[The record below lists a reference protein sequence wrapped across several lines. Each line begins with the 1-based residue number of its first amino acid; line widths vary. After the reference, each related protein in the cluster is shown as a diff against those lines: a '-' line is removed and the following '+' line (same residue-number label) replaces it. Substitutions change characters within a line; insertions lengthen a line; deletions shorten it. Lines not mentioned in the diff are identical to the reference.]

1 MSDFFASEQVQE
13 SITEINR
20 MQEEIY
26 SKIFAF
32 ERLSHKEKMEHVD
45 QLETLLDKQRNF
57 YMRLKLSDDPRAKD
71 MMEQIHQSA
80 QLVGFPKD
88 VNPDLLFKNMQDTL
102 ANLRKNFG

>member
-13 SITEINR
+13 SINEINR

-26 SKIFAF
+26 AKIFAF
-32 ERLSHKEKMEHVD
+32 EKLSHKEKMEHVD

-88 VNPDLLFKNMQDTL
+88 VNPDLLFKNMQETL
-102 ANLRKNFG
+102 SNLRKNFS